1 MNISKKP
8 NAHARLLQAAANV
21 FGSRGY
27 HAARVSDIV
36 AEARRVIEAWRIDY
50 NLHRPHT
57 SLGGLAPT
65 VYANR
70 NRPARP
76 ASLELRNGSAQ
87 RALTATTSQERNMN
101 RLY

>member
-1 MNISKKP
+1 MLATFVVVLPVALSFFAGLQRLKRPKP
-8 NAHARLLQAAANV
+8 ADHLV
-21 FGSRGY
+21 P
-27 HAARVSDIV
+27 
-36 AEARRVIEAWRIDY
+36 EARRIIEAWRIDY
-50 NLHRPHT
+50 NLHRPHS

-70 NRPARP
+70 NRSTRP

-87 RALTATTSQERNMN
+87 RALTATTSQERNMI